1 MKAVVW
7 LQCES
12 VMASLEASHSVA
24 LNVGL
29 DTSTPTAKLGSAAA
43 HDNDRFIN
51 SEGDRQQLLLRSV
64 HRLLLPMGTRLPP
77 QPYWHNNDYLVE
89 VQGHYSCCS
98 NSLTCCTAERPCA
111 VYGSGD

>member
-1 MKAVVW
+1 
-7 LQCES
+7 
-12 VMASLEASHSVA
+12 MASLEASHSVA

-51 SEGDRQQLLLRSV
+51 SEGDRQQLLLRSG

-77 QPYWHNNDYLVE
+77 QPYLA
-89 VQGHYSCCS
+89 QQRLISRS
-98 NSLTCCTAERPCA
+98 ARALQLLLK
-111 VYGSGD
+111 